1 MEKIKRCGILVGGG
15 PAPGINSAIRAATIK
30 LRNEGVTVVGIYDG
44 FQHLMQR
51 DTGHAKELNIED
63 VSQIHFKGGSVLRTS
78 RANPVTM
85 DSGLE
90 NVFYSLE
97 KLNINALVTIG
108 GDDTFFS
115 AIQLEKLAGGRIQFV
130 HIPKTIDNDLNL
142 PHGIRTFG
150 FASARHFGCVITK
163 SLLTDAA
170 CTSRWYLVTAMGRKA
185 GHLAFGIAKSS
196 GATLCVIPE
205 EFREKHINLHEVVDI
220 LMGAV
225 IKRRAGDRAY
235 GVAILAEGLAERLSV
250 HELEKMG
257 NVEFDQHGH
266 IRLAEIDLGGVLKDQ
281 LKNGLKDFGI
291 DTTVVHKN
299 IGYELR
305 SLEPIPFDIEY
316 TKDLGFSA
324 ATYLLEGKSG
334 DMTSIQNGRL
344 VPLSFEEMIDPN
356 TGRPKIR
363 MVDIN
368 TLSYE
373 VGYEYMIRLKKDDFL
388 NPEFLTRLAKVINVS
403 PVEFKKRFGYLV
415 GL

>member
-1 MEKIKRCGILVGGG
+1 
-15 PAPGINSAIRAATIK
+15 
-30 LRNEGVTVVGIYDG
+30 
-44 FQHLMQR
+44 
-51 DTGHAKELNIED
+51 
-63 VSQIHFKGGSVLRTS
+63 
-78 RANPVTM
+78 
-85 DSGLE
+85 
-90 NVFYSLE
+90 
-97 KLNINALVTIG
+97 
-108 GDDTFFS
+108 
-115 AIQLEKLAGGRIQFV
+115 
-130 HIPKTIDNDLNL
+130 
-142 PHGIRTFG
+142 
-150 FASARHFGCVITK
+150 
-163 SLLTDAA
+163 
-170 CTSRWYLVTAMGRKA
+170 
-185 GHLAFGIAKSS
+185 
-196 GATLCVIPE
+196 
-205 EFREKHINLHEVVDI
+205 
-220 LMGAV
+220 
-225 IKRRAGDRAY
+225 
-235 GVAILAEGLAERLSV
+235 
-250 HELEKMG
+250 MG

-266 IRLAEIDLGGVLKDQ
+266 IRLAEIDLGGMLKDQ
-281 LKNGLKDFGI
+281 LKSGLKDFGI

-363 MVDIN
+363 MVDVN

-388 NPEFLTRLAKVINVS
+388 NPESLTSLAKVINVS